1 MPLRRS
7 TKIWLALL
15 LGGVASILL
24 GALAWNDGPFLPLGI
39 LALTTACI
47 AFLVRAVRWLARKLF
62 YRLSWRLA
70 FSYFLIG
77 VLPVP
82 LLTLLLGTA
91 AYLAVGQFEAFRVR
105 QAIERL
111 GEKMVLGEIP
121 GVRTARARLGRVERS
136 TIPELAVGA
145 DVRPWVGRLRA
156 PKFFGQAE
164 PVYLAVAVRRGDADD
179 IYVVSDR
186 EDVFYA
192 RVAEESGVAILP
204 AAATGVAEQRAT
216 GVEIRFPSSESAR
229 VRRMD
234 AKGDRIY
241 PPEAIPED
249 RSPSPLKSVQ
259 WFYLSRPVLLSS
271 GTKTEENV
279 TTLVL
284 RMSWRRALTDL
295 FSQETIRFG
304 GDRDT
309 FSVAGI
315 IRVVMTVLA
324 ALLLCVYLAALLI
337 AYLLIR
343 TITKTVNRLSWATRR
358 VGAGDFA
365 VRVGTKA
372 RDQVGD
378 LAQSFDSMAGSLE
391 ATVAEHAAR
400 ELLDL
405 EIDQARTI
413 SQKLLP
419 RPDASVP
426 GLAVETVFEPIA
438 AIGGDYYDFLT
449 TSDGKTAVAIGD
461 VSGHGLPTALLVAM
475 AKGAI
480 DTLLESGERGTP
492 LFSKLNALLHRSTD
506 NRNYMTLSLAVLDTP
521 GEIELTNA
529 GHPPPYLVAS
539 GDVRALAL
547 PAFPLGASPRTD
559 FPTARYPFRPG
570 DRLVFYTD
578 GIIEARG
585 AGDEAFGFDRLEAVL
600 RREAGST
607 GSAMKNAVLD
617 AVAAHC
623 AGGTPDDDRTLVIC
637 ERV

>member
-7 TKIWLALL
+7 TKFWLALL

-24 GALAWNDGPFLPLGI
+24 GALAWNDGPFLPLGT
-39 LALTTACI
+39 LACTVACI
-47 AFLVRAVRWLARKLF
+47 AFFIRAVRWLARKLF

-105 QAIERL
+105 QAIERI

-121 GVRTARARLGRVERS
+121 GVLAAKARSGRIERS
-136 TIPELAVGA
+136 TIPELPAGA
-145 DVRPWVGRLRA
+145 DVSPWTEPLRA
-156 PKFFGQAE
+156 PRFFGKTE
-164 PVYLAVAVRRGDADD
+164 PDYLAVAVRRGD
-179 IYVVSDR
+179 VVDVYALSRRSDL
-186 EDVFYA
+186 FYA
-192 RVAEESGVAILP
+192 RLAEESGVVLLP
-204 AAATGVAEQRAT
+204 SAPTGVTRHRPGGLELKVPPGERAELN
-216 GVEIRFPSSESAR
+216 EKKN
-229 VRRMD
+229 D
-234 AKGDRIY
+234 LIY
-241 PPEAIPED
+241 PPEATPDD
-249 RSPSPLKSVQ
+249 RANSPWKTVK
-259 WFYLSRPVLLSS
+259 WFAFLRPVLLSPPPE
-271 GTKTEENV
+271 GEGRV
-279 TTLVL
+279 ATLL
-284 RMSWRRALTDL
+284 LIRMSWRRAIADL
-295 FSQETIRFG
+295 FSQETVRLGRERESFNIAGVIR
-304 GDRDT
+304 T
-309 FSVAGI
+309 
-315 IRVVMTVLA
+315 VMTVLA
-324 ALLLCVYLAALLI
+324 ATLLGVYLAALLI
-337 AYLLIR
+337 AFFLVR
-343 TITKTVNRLSWATRR
+343 TITKTVNRLSRATRR
-358 VGAGDFA
+358 IASGDFS

-400 ELLDL
+400 ELLDR

-419 RPDASVP
+419 KPDVSVP

-438 AIGGDYYDFLT
+438 AIGGDYYDFLRT
-449 TSDGKTAVAIGD
+449 ADGKTAVAIGD

-506 NRNYMTLSLAVLDTP
+506 NRNYMTLSLAVLDAP

-529 GHPPPYLVAS
+529 GHPPPYLVAG

-585 AGDEAFGFDRLEAVL
+585 AGDEAFGFERLEAVL
-600 RREAGST
+600 RREAAST
-607 GSAMKNAVLD
+607 AAAMKNAVLD

-623 AGGTPDDDRTLVIC
+623 AGGIPDDDRTLVIC
-637 ERV
+637 ERT